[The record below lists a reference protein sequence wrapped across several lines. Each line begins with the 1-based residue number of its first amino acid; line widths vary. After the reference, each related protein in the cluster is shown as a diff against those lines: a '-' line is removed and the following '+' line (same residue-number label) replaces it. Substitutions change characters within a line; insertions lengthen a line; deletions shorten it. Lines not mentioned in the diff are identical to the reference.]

1 MLCIHRLP
9 RSQSGTFFSIAFAIG
24 AAAAGPAAAQTALQ
38 GIVVEGATLASPP
51 AGQQPHSAAVHSV
64 GVEAE
69 KLGTAVTVVTGEELR
84 RQQIRH
90 AADALRNLPGVA
102 VSRTGGF
109 AGETQ
114 VRIRGAEANHTLVM
128 IDGVLANQPN
138 TGEFDFAL
146 LPAEA
151 IERIE
156 VIRGAQSG
164 LYGSGAIG
172 GVINIITKSGKGPPQ
187 ASVWSEVGSFKTVE
201 GGVTVSGGTD
211 KAHGLIS
218 YSARQAN
225 GFNIADEGS
234 ETDAFQRRS
243 VLFKGGLKPTDIFK
257 LDFMLRNSEKRG
269 DRDDER
275 FCPFPAPPTCTG
287 LTTQA
292 DTFSHFSTSYWLA
305 GVEGTLDTFGGALT
319 HKFKANY
326 TSAVLEDFLIPL
338 DRSFIGRSR
347 NDNERE
353 NFGYQATWRFDTP
366 AIAGP
371 AKHFLTGLVE
381 NEAER
386 FTPVTG
392 RNTEHERKRL
402 AFAGEY
408 RGEFANRLFVT
419 GNLRHDDNDT
429 FDDFTTWR
437 LGASLK
443 LNDWLRPHAS
453 VGTGVRLPTM
463 VEQFGEFPNFT
474 PNPNLVPEES
484 FGWDAGIEAKFWS
497 GRAVL
502 DVTYF
507 NTDLKNEIDSL
518 FVAGGTIE
526 VINLTG
532 RSTRQGIEVSG
543 RWHLLPF
550 LSLGMGYTWL
560 DARDDLDQPEIRR
573 PEHSGRID
581 ISYGFG
587 DGRGNVTLAAH
598 YNGRARDTAFELP
611 AFTPTA
617 VALDDYWLIT
627 AAASWKVKPGIE
639 IFARVENLLDET
651 YEEVYGFN
659 TAGIAA
665 YAGMRIT
672 FGGEESAALAPAMVK

>member
-1 MLCIHRLP
+1 MLCRNWLR
-9 RSQSGTFFSIAFAIG
+9 RSQAQIVCSIALFLFV
-24 AAAAGPAAAQTALQ
+24 AASPAAAQTQLP
-38 GIVVEGATLASPP
+38 GIVVEGATLALPSEV
-51 AGQQPHSAAVHSV
+51 QQPDGGY

-90 AADALRNLPGVA
+90 AADALRNLPGVT

-128 IDGVLANQPN
+128 IDGVIANQAN

-151 IERIE
+151 IDRIE

-201 GGVTVSGGTD
+201 GGITVSGGTD

-218 YSARQAN
+218 YSVRQAN

-243 VLFKGGLKPTDIFK
+243 FLFKGGIKPTDVFK
-257 LDFMLRNSEKRG
+257 LDFVLRNSEKRG

-275 FCPFPAPPTCTG
+275 FLGTG
-287 LTTQA
+287 LTTQT
-292 DTFSHFSTSYWLA
+292 DTFSNFSTSYWLA

-319 HKFKANY
+319 HKLKANY

-338 DRSFIGRSR
+338 DRSFVSPSR

-353 NFGYQATWRFDTP
+353 NFGYQATLRFDTP

-381 NEAER
+381 HESER

-392 RNTEHERKRL
+392 TNTEHERKRL

-443 LNDWLRPHAS
+443 LNEWLRPHTS

-474 PNPNLVPEES
+474 PNPNLVAEES
-484 FGWDAGIEAKFWS
+484 FGWDAGIEATLWK

-507 NTDLKNEIDSL
+507 KTDLKNEIDTL
-518 FVAGGTIE
+518 FLLGGDTT
-526 VINLTG
+526 VINLVGTS
-532 RSTRQGIEVSG
+532 RRQGIEVSG
-543 RWHLLPF
+543 RWHLWPT
-550 LSLGMGYTWL
+550 LSLGAAYTWL
-560 DARDDLDQPEIRR
+560 DARDNVDQPEIRR

-581 ISYGFG
+581 VSYGFG
-587 DGRGNVTLAAH
+587 DGRGNVTVAAH

-611 AFTPTA
+611 AFTPTP
-617 VALDDYWLIT
+617 VTLDDYWLLT
-627 AAASWKVKPGIE
+627 AAASWKVKPGVE
-639 IFARVENLLDET
+639 LFGRVENLIDET
-651 YEEVYGFN
+651 YEEVFGFN

-665 YAGMRIT
+665 YGGVRIT
-672 FGGEESAALAPAMVK
+672 FGGEDGAIFAPAAGR